1 MEVDR
6 NKLTPMMKQYM
17 ETKDRYKDCILF
29 YRLGDFYEMFFEDA
43 IVASKTLEIALTGKA
58 CGLEERAPMC
68 GVPFHSANSYI
79 SKLVEN
85 GYKVAIGEQLE
96 DPSKAKGIVK
106 RDVIRVI
113 TPGTVLDGS
122 LLENKKNNY
131 LMSIYRNK
139 NMIGLSYV
147 DISTGELNATYLNE
161 DKIVEEIAKV
171 NPSEIIINDL
181 SFIDK
186 IRDIATVGNIY
197 INENF
202 DRAME
207 EESIIDD
214 YFSSDYIN
222 SLDLDSD
229 GLIKKSIAIILNYIF
244 STQKQITSNMSSINV
259 YNSSEYMVLD
269 MFTRTNLELTQTI
282 RGGKKKGSLLHVLD
296 RTSTAMGG
304 RLLRKYVEQPLINK
318 EKIEYR
324 LNIIEEIND
333 DYILKEDLIE
343 TLKKIYDIER
353 ICGKIAFEKVT
364 PKELINL
371 KHSIEKLPLLKET
384 VENSN
389 CVILKEY
396 IDSMDTLEDIYELI
410 EDSIKEDPSITIKD
424 GNIIKAGYNKE
435 LDELRDISKNGANII
450 KDIEAKEKERTGV
463 KSLKI
468 GFNKVFGYYIE
479 ITKANLSQAIIDES
493 YIRKQ
498 TLSNAERFIT
508 PELKEIEEKILNA
521 EEKIKAIEYEIFTE
535 IRGAVYKNINRIQE
549 VAHIVANVDVYAALA
564 ETASQNGYVKPNI
577 NNENRLEIKN
587 GRHPVVENIVG
598 IENFVPNDTY
608 LKTGENTIN
617 IITGPNMSGKS
628 TYMRQTA
635 IIALMAHIGSFVPA
649 EYADI
654 PIMDRIFTR
663 VGASDDLS
671 QGQSTFMVEMNEVS
685 MILKNAT
692 DKSLVILDEIGRG
705 TSTYDGIS
713 LAWSIVEYIQKNIK
727 CKTLF
732 ATHYHE
738 LTDLED
744 EFDEVKNYS
753 IGVKEDGSDV
763 IFLRKII
770 PQAADKSYGI
780 YVAKLAK
787 LPDEVINRSAEIL
800 SDLEKNHVSNMSV
813 LNALSSENSTTEN
826 GRTEKTS
833 NDSTTNN
840 KKVVEIENRFNEN
853 SDKIAES
860 YEDNNLKLEIENLK
874 GINTSLK
881 NQNDILNNKKERLET
896 LNSDLNGYSEK
907 LRNENKELD
916 SKNKELD
923 SRNKDLDFKN
933 RELDSKNRE
942 LEEKIESLSKQLKEK
957 QSKKSKKVEYSTSG
971 VQISFGSME
980 KSKLEEEILSLN
992 LMNMTPL
999 DAMNKIFELQKIA
1012 QEESSK

>member
-6 NKLTPMMKQYM
+6 KKLTPMMKQYM

-29 YRLGDFYEMFFEDA
+29 YRLGDFYEMFFDDA

-96 DPSKAKGIVK
+96 DPAKAKGIVK

-171 NPSEIIINDL
+171 NPSEIILNDP

-197 INENF
+197 INESF
-202 DRAME
+202 DDDME
-207 EESIIDD
+207 DESIIFD
-214 YFSSDYIN
+214 YFPSEYIET
-222 SLDLDSD
+222 LDLDND
-229 GLIKKSIAIILNYIF
+229 GLIKKSIAIILNYIY

-296 RTSTAMGG
+296 RTSTSMGG

-333 DYILKEDLIE
+333 NYILKEDLIE

-371 KHSIEKLPLLKET
+371 KHSIEKLPLLKDT

-396 IDSMDTLEDIYELI
+396 IDGMDTLEDIYELI
-410 EDSIKEDPSITIKD
+410 EDSIKEEPAITIKD
-424 GNIIKAGYNKE
+424 GNIIKTGYNKE

-479 ITKANLSQAIIDES
+479 ITKANLSQANIDES
-493 YIRKQ
+493 
-498 TLSNAERFIT
+498 
-508 PELKEIEEKILNA
+508 
-521 EEKIKAIEYEIFTE
+521 
-535 IRGAVYKNINRIQE
+535 
-549 VAHIVANVDVYAALA
+549 
-564 ETASQNGYVKPNI
+564 
-577 NNENRLEIKN
+577 
-587 GRHPVVENIVG
+587 
-598 IENFVPNDTY
+598 
-608 LKTGENTIN
+608 
-617 IITGPNMSGKS
+617 
-628 TYMRQTA
+628 
-635 IIALMAHIGSFVPA
+635 
-649 EYADI
+649 
-654 PIMDRIFTR
+654 
-663 VGASDDLS
+663 
-671 QGQSTFMVEMNEVS
+671 
-685 MILKNAT
+685 
-692 DKSLVILDEIGRG
+692 
-705 TSTYDGIS
+705 
-713 LAWSIVEYIQKNIK
+713 
-727 CKTLF
+727 
-732 ATHYHE
+732 
-738 LTDLED
+738 
-744 EFDEVKNYS
+744 
-753 IGVKEDGSDV
+753 
-763 IFLRKII
+763 
-770 PQAADKSYGI
+770 
-780 YVAKLAK
+780 
-787 LPDEVINRSAEIL
+787 
-800 SDLEKNHVSNMSV
+800 
-813 LNALSSENSTTEN
+813 
-826 GRTEKTS
+826 
-833 NDSTTNN
+833 
-840 KKVVEIENRFNEN
+840 
-853 SDKIAES
+853 
-860 YEDNNLKLEIENLK
+860 
-874 GINTSLK
+874 
-881 NQNDILNNKKERLET
+881 
-896 LNSDLNGYSEK
+896 
-907 LRNENKELD
+907 
-916 SKNKELD
+916 
-923 SRNKDLDFKN
+923 
-933 RELDSKNRE
+933 
-942 LEEKIESLSKQLKEK
+942 
-957 QSKKSKKVEYSTSG
+957 
-971 VQISFGSME
+971 
-980 KSKLEEEILSLN
+980 
-992 LMNMTPL
+992 
-999 DAMNKIFELQKIA
+999 
-1012 QEESSK
+1012 

>member
-43 IVASKTLEIALTGKA
+43 IVASKTLEIALTGKS

-171 NPSEIIINDL
+171 NPSEIIINDI

-229 GLIKKSIAIILNYIF
+229 GLIKKSVAIILNYIF

-549 VAHIVANVDVYAALA
+549 VAHIVADVDVYAALA

-577 NNENRLEIKN
+577 NNENRLEIKS

-826 GRTEKTS
+826 SRTEKTS